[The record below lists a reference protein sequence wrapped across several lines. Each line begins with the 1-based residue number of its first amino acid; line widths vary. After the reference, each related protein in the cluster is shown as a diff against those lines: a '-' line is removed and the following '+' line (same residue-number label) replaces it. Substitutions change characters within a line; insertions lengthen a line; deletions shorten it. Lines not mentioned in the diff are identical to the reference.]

1 MTREG
6 IERTGEAAVYR
17 VAATVLLLRDSD
29 NGPEVLLLER
39 PQAGGSFPGAWVF
52 PGGAIDPGD
61 RVGSSGELDGEEASA
76 RRAAVREVREE
87 TSLEI
92 GSDALVEAA
101 CWLPPAITPKR
112 YRTWFYAT
120 RAPQGEVILSPQE
133 AVACE
138 WLRPSEALR
147 RHAEGVFELVPP
159 TWVMLHRIASDAT
172 VDAALA
178 RVAGGAEHFETHAH
192 VTAAGAVLLW
202 RGDIAYDDA
211 ALLDADGTRHRL
223 DTRGTPWVYIR
234 TTDG

>member
-1 MTREG
+1 MTRKG
-6 IERTGEAAVYR
+6 IQGETPEYL
-17 VAATVLLLRDSD
+17 VAATVVLLRDSE

-52 PGGAIDPGD
+52 PGGAIDPED
-61 RVGSSGELDGEEASA
+61 RVGTTGELDEEASA

-87 TSLEI
+87 TALEI

-101 CWLPPAITPKR
+101 YWLPPSIAPKR

-120 RAPQGEVILSPQE
+120 RAPQGEVVLSPHE
-133 AVACE
+133 AVASE

-147 RHAEGVFELVPP
+147 RHAEGMFELVPP

-178 RVAGGAEHFETHAH
+178 RVAAGVEHFVTHAH
-192 VTAAGAVLLW
+192 PTEAGAVLLW

-211 ALLDADGTRHRL
+211 SLLDTDGSRHRL
-223 DTRGTPWVYIR
+223 DTRVTPWVYTR